1 MVLAVATAIPPPWCP
16 CFLLSLLRYELFST
30 RKPESSLK
38 IKIPCCSPC
47 SKLSNDFPSHLDSTL
62 NAHFPARLSR
72 TCLCLPLGLF
82 SSHSL
87 LAYFTPATLSA
98 LVCPTS
104 SFMPLPMQ
112 LPQAGMFLAHVL
124 MPFPLSFPNS
134 AQMFLLSEVFPV

>member
-1 MVLAVATAIPPPWCP
+1 MLEQLQ
-16 CFLLSLLRYELFST
+16 FHLLDVPVSLPSLLRYDLFST

-38 IKIPCCSPC
+38 MKIPCCSPC

-62 NAHFPARLSR
+62 NAHYLARVSR
-72 TCLCLPLGLF
+72 TCLCLSLGLF

-87 LAYFTPATLSA
+87 LAYFTPTTLSA

-104 SFMPLPMQ
+104 LASFMPLPTQ

-124 MPFPLSFPNS
+124 MSLPLSFPNS
-134 AQMFLLSEVFPV
+134 AQIFLLSEVFPV